1 MKMFHSSA
9 SLLVS
14 VIIFNSS
21 PSYAEELQ
29 FNPMEVLV
37 ECSAILSNEEADLT
51 PQQIASAITSWENIT
66 NRSVGRRAATC
77 ITELTNHLWL
87 FDADSGVITEA
98 SEQENADWILQSQ
111 KNAEIEEALVLQQS
125 AEKCALLRE
134 IEENSEIVA
143 RFEAELEERRLLAQ
157 SEVLLACQTWYLEDK
172 VEALTNSVCHSY
184 LTEFGVPIREGDV
197 TFEEFEAASQ
207 LGAEAGAKLDNLLF
221 GGRPSQDVGGS
232 DLAVGTNT
240 QAAFSVTDG
249 CE

>member
-1 MKMFHSSA
+1 MKINLSSIAMLA
-9 SLLVS
+9 SLIGLFATLARS
-14 VIIFNSS
+14 DEN
-21 PSYAEELQ
+21 LD
-29 FNPMEVLV
+29 NPMEVLV
-37 ECSAILSNEEADLT
+37 ECSAILANEDTDLT
-51 PQQIASAITSWENIT
+51 PQQIASAITSWENIS

-125 AEKCALLRE
+125 AERCALLKE

-157 SEVLLACQTWYLEDK
+157 SEALLACQTWYLDHK

-207 LGAEAGAKLDNLLF
+207 LGAEAGEKLDYLLF
-221 GGRPSQDVGGS
+221 GDRSSQDVGGS

-240 QAAFSVTDG
+240 QAAFSATDG